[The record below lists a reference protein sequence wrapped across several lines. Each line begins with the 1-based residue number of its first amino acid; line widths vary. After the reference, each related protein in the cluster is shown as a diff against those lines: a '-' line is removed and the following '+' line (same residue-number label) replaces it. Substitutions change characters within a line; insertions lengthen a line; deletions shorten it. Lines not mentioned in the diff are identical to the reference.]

1 METASFGEWVR
12 RRRMG
17 LDLTQAELAARVACA
32 PITIRK
38 IEADERRPSKV
49 MAERIAEALALD
61 GDSHDRFV
69 AAARAVSSPV
79 RMGSPVVAATFGP
92 SGDLPVPLHPL
103 LGREV
108 EVADLLEM
116 LHVSGGPARLVTV
129 VGPPGVGKTR
139 LAVEVAAR
147 SERKFDVPAVF
158 VDLTLVS
165 DPADVP
171 ARIADAV
178 STPAAALVDVMT
190 LAVHA
195 LRRSPA
201 LVVLDNFEHVLGAAD
216 QVQRLVESCPDL
228 VCLVTSRAPLELYG
242 EQLFPL
248 EPLAVDGDPGPDV
261 TDSPVAG
268 GNEAV
273 APAVRLF
280 VDRAREV
287 DRRFDAAAAAREVVE
302 ICRLVDGLP
311 LAIELAARRVRDL
324 TPAALVDQLA
334 ADGRALGTVP
344 RGRSERQRSADGAI
358 AWSFGLLGPVAQEVL
373 LRASVFAGAFDA
385 AGVAALADDPDSGG
399 EGHVPDGRVPGAG
412 PVGRHGSAAIGGAH
426 ATGGAHENGGADGG
440 VAGALAELV
449 AHALVRSG
457 PSSDGGLRSHDML
470 MVVREFGRHRLEHEG
485 RLGALRSDHAQLTAT
500 RLEAVS
506 PGIDAWPERR
516 VIDAMAALD
525 PEVRAALSWTF
536 GPGDDAVTGRRLAA
550 GVLTLWYFRGQVDD
564 SVRWSEVAY
573 RSLDPADRGFPRY
586 QAAYYLAAS
595 LWSAGDLELAGG
607 YIDEAIAGAE
617 AAGDPKWLAETVG
630 MKQMLALSAGDIG
643 SAVSLAPRCVAT
655 AESAG
660 GEWLLMAHLRSTR
673 LALFSGDLAA
683 ADGHVATVNRLCGTV
698 APSTWARANGAG
710 ASGDVHL
717 AHGDAEAA
725 VGSYLQAV
733 EGFVSMEAPVYAI
746 ARVSSVANALV
757 VAGDAARAARL
768 YGLVDAWCDDLGAPL
783 HPMAAFAHALHRGLA
798 EEQLG
803 ERFGPLAGEGHDL
816 PRSVGGVRSVLA
828 PDRPGNPG
836 VTAAS

>member
-17 LDLTQAELAARVACA
+17 LDLTQAELASRVACA

-49 MAERIAEALALD
+49 MAERMADALALD
-61 GDSHDRFV
+61 GDSRDRFV

-79 RMGSPVVAATFGP
+79 RMGSPVAAATFGP

-108 EVADLLEM
+108 EVADLLDL
-116 LHVSGGPARLVTV
+116 LHVSGGPARLVTL

-139 LAVEVAAR
+139 LAIEVAAR
-147 SERKFDVPAVF
+147 AERKFDVPAVF
-158 VDLTLVS
+158 VDLSLVS

-178 STPAAALVDVMT
+178 STPAAALVDAMT

-195 LRRSPA
+195 LRRNPA
-201 LVVLDNFEHVLGAAD
+201 LVVLDNFEHVLGGAD
-216 QVQRLVESCPDL
+216 QVQRLVESCPDV

-248 EPLAVDGDPGPDV
+248 EPLAVDGDAGV
-261 TDSPVAG
+261 HAAEQVAG
-268 GNEAV
+268 VGEGLP
-273 APAVRLF
+273 PAVRLF

-287 DRRFDAAAAAREVVE
+287 DRRFDAAAHAGEVAE

-324 TPAALVDQLA
+324 TPAVLVAELG

-344 RGRSERQRSADGAI
+344 RGRAERQRSADGAI
-358 AWSFGLLGPVAQEVL
+358 AWSFGLLTPLAQEVL

-385 AGVAALADDPDSGG
+385 AGVAALGDDLGSGG
-399 EGHVPDGRVPGAG
+399 GDHVLGSGGGDQVPDGGVP
-412 PVGRHGSAAIGGAH
+412 
-426 ATGGAHENGGADGG
+426 DG
-440 VAGALAELV
+440 VADALDELA
-449 AHALVRSG
+449 AHALVRSA
-457 PSSDGGLRSHDML
+457 PSSDGGLRRHDML
-470 MVVREFGRHRLEHEG
+470 MVVREFGRHRLDEQG
-485 RLGALRSDHAQLTAT
+485 RLGALRSQHAQLNAT

-506 PGIDAWPERR
+506 PGIDAWPERH
-516 VIDAMAALD
+516 VIDALVVLD
-525 PEVRAALSWTF
+525 PDVRAALTWTF
-536 GPGDDAVTGRRLAA
+536 GPGDDPVTGRRLAA
-550 GVLTLWYFRGQVDD
+550 GVLTLWYFRGQVAD
-564 SVRWSEVAY
+564 SVRWSEAAY
-573 RSLDPADRGFPRY
+573 RSLGPDRRGFERY

-595 LWSAGDLELAGG
+595 LWSAGELEPAAG

-617 AAGDPKWLAETVG
+617 AAGDAKWLAETVG
-630 MKQMLALSAGDIG
+630 MKQMLALSGGDIV
-643 SAVSLAPRCVAT
+643 AAAALAPRCVAT
-655 AESAG
+655 AERAG
-660 GEWLLMAHLRSTR
+660 GEWLLLAHLRAAR

-683 ADGHVATVNRLCGTV
+683 ADQHVDAVTRLCVEV
-698 APSTWARANGAG
+698 APSTWGRSNGAG
-710 ASGDVHL
+710 ASGDVRL
-717 AHGDAEAA
+717 AHGDTGAA
-725 VGSYLQAV
+725 IDCYLRAV
-733 EGFVSMEAPVYAI
+733 EGFLSMEAPVYAI

-757 VAGDAARAARL
+757 VAGEATRAARL

-783 HPMAAFAHALHRGLA
+783 HPMAAFAHAHHRGLA

-803 ERFGPLAGEGHDL
+803 DRFEALAAEGHDL
-816 PRSVGGVRSVLA
+816 PRTVEGVRWVLA
-828 PDRPGNPG
+828 
-836 VTAAS
+836 AE

>member
-17 LDLTQAELAARVACA
+17 LDLTQAELATRVACA

-49 MAERIAEALALD
+49 MAERIADALSLD
-61 GDSHDRFV
+61 GDSRDRFV

-108 EVADLLEM
+108 EVADLIDL
-116 LHVSGGPARLVTV
+116 LHVSGGPARLVTL

-139 LAVEVAAR
+139 LAIEVASRA
-147 SERKFDVPAVF
+147 ERKFDVPAVF
-158 VDLTLVS
+158 VDLSLVS

-178 STPAAALVDVMT
+178 STPAAALVDAMT

-195 LRRSPA
+195 LRRNPA

-216 QVQRLVESCPDL
+216 QVQRLVESCPDV

-248 EPLAVDGDPGPDV
+248 EPLAVDRDDAGPGS
-261 TDSPVAG
+261 TGRAAG
-268 GNEAV
+268 EDEALP
-273 APAVRLF
+273 PAVRLF

-287 DRRFDAAAAAREVVE
+287 DRRFDAAAHGDEVAE

-324 TPAALVDQLA
+324 TPAALVDELG

-344 RGRSERQRSADGAI
+344 RGRAERQRSADGAI
-358 AWSFGLLGPVAQEVL
+358 AWSFGLLTPVAQEVL
-373 LRASVFAGAFDA
+373 LRASVFAGAFDV
-385 AGVAALADDPDSGG
+385 AGVAALGDDLESAG
-399 EGHVPDGRVPGAG
+399 EGHVPDG
-412 PVGRHGSAAIGGAH
+412 
-426 ATGGAHENGGADGG
+426 E
-440 VAGALAELV
+440 VAGALDELA

-457 PSSDGGLRSHDML
+457 LRPDGGLRSHDML
-470 MVVREFGRHRLEHEG
+470 MVVREFGRHRLDEQG
-485 RLGALRSDHAQLTAT
+485 RLGALRSQHAQLTAT

-506 PGIDAWPERR
+506 PGIDAWPERH
-516 VIDAMAALD
+516 VIDALVVLD
-525 PEVRAALSWTF
+525 PDVRAALTWTF
-536 GPGDDAVTGRRLAA
+536 GPGDDPVTGRRLAA
-550 GVLTLWYFRGQVDD
+550 GVLTLWYFRGQVAD
-564 SVRWSEVAY
+564 SVRWSEAAY
-573 RSLDPADRGFPRY
+573 RSLGPDRRGFERY

-595 LWSAGDLELAGG
+595 LWSAGELEPAAGS
-607 YIDEAIAGAE
+607 IDEAIAGAE
-617 AAGDPKWLAETVG
+617 AAGDAKWLAETVG
-630 MKQMLALSAGDIG
+630 MKQMLALSGGDIV
-643 SAVSLAPRCVAT
+643 AAAALAPRCVAT
-655 AESAG
+655 AERAG
-660 GEWLLMAHLRSTR
+660 GEWLLLAHLRAAR

-683 ADGHVATVNRLCGTV
+683 ADQHVDAVTRLCVEV
-698 APSTWARANGAG
+698 APSTWGRSNGAG
-710 ASGDVHL
+710 ASGDVRL
-717 AHGDAEAA
+717 AHGDTGAA
-725 VGSYLQAV
+725 IDCYLRAV
-733 EGFVSMEAPVYAI
+733 EGFLSMEAPVYAI

-757 VAGDAARAARL
+757 VAGEATRAARL

-783 HPMAAFAHALHRGLA
+783 HPMAAFAHAHHRGLA

-803 ERFGPLAGEGHDL
+803 DRFEARAAEGHDL
-816 PRSVGGVRSVLA
+816 PRSVEGVRSVLA
-828 PDRPGNPG
+828 AEQPG
-836 VTAAS
+836 VRGAW

>member
-49 MAERIAEALALD
+49 MAERIADALSLD
-61 GDSHDRFV
+61 GDSRDRFV

-108 EVADLLEM
+108 EVADLIDL
-116 LHVSGGPARLVTV
+116 LHVSGGPARLVTL

-139 LAVEVAAR
+139 LAIEVASRA
-147 SERKFDVPAVF
+147 ERKFDVPAVF
-158 VDLTLVS
+158 VDLSLVS

-178 STPAAALVDVMT
+178 STPAAALVDAMT

-195 LRRSPA
+195 LRRNPA

-216 QVQRLVESCPDL
+216 QVQRLVESCPDV
-228 VCLVTSRAPLELYG
+228 VCLVTSRAPLDLYG

-248 EPLAVDGDPGPDV
+248 EPLAVDGDAGPDAAEQ
-261 TDSPVAG
+261 VAG
-268 GNEAV
+268 GGEALP
-273 APAVRLF
+273 PAVRLF

-287 DRRFDAAAAAREVVE
+287 DRRFDAAAHAGEVAE

-324 TPAALVDQLA
+324 TPAALVDELG
-334 ADGRALGTVP
+334 ADGSALGTVP
-344 RGRSERQRSADGAI
+344 RGRAERQRSADGAI
-358 AWSFGLLGPVAQEVL
+358 AWSFGLLTPAAQEVL

-385 AGVAALADDPDSGG
+385 AGVAALADDPGSGG
-399 EGHVPDGRVPGAG
+399 GEDVPGAG
-412 PVGRHGSAAIGGAH
+412 PVGVDGSAGSDGTDANGGVD
-426 ATGGAHENGGADGG
+426 ATGGADGG
-440 VAGALAELV
+440 VAGALDELA

-457 PSSDGGLRSHDML
+457 ARPDGGLRSHDML
-470 MVVREFGRHRLEHEG
+470 MVVREFGRHRLDQQG
-485 RLGALRSDHAQLTAT
+485 RLGALRSRHARLIAT

-506 PGIDAWPERR
+506 PGIEAWPERD
-516 VIDAMAALD
+516 VIDALVMLD
-525 PEVRAALSWTF
+525 PDVRAALAWTF
-536 GPGDDAVTGRRLAA
+536 GPGDDPATGRRLAA
-550 GVLTLWYFRGQVDD
+550 GVLTLWYFRGQVAD
-564 SVRWSEVAY
+564 SVRWSEIAY
-573 RSLDPADRGFPRY
+573 RSLDPERHGFERY

-595 LWSAGDLELAGG
+595 LWSAGELEPAAGC
-607 YIDEAIAGAE
+607 IDEAIAGAE
-617 AAGDPKWLAETVG
+617 AAGDAKWLAETVG
-630 MKQMLALSAGDIG
+630 MKQMLALSAGDIV
-643 SAVSLAPRCVAT
+643 AAAALAPRCVAT
-655 AESAG
+655 AERAG
-660 GEWLLMAHLRSTR
+660 GEWLLMAHLRAAR
-673 LALFSGDLAA
+673 LALFSGDLTA
-683 ADGHVATVNRLCGTV
+683 ADQHVEALTRLCVEV
-698 APSTWARANGAG
+698 APSTWGRSNGAG
-710 ASGDVHL
+710 ASGDVRL
-717 AHGDAEAA
+717 AHGDTESAID
-725 VGSYLQAV
+725 SYLRAV
-733 EGFVSMEAPVYAI
+733 EGFLSMEAPVYAI

-757 VAGDAARAARL
+757 VAGDAPRAARL

-783 HPMAAFAHALHRGLA
+783 HPMAAFAHAHHRGLA

-803 ERFGPLAGEGHDL
+803 DRFEALAAEGRYL
-816 PRSVGGVRSVLA
+816 SRSVESLRSVLA
-828 PDRPGNPG
+828 AEQPG
-836 VTAAS
+836 VRGAW